1 MEDIKKKSLKKM
13 AEHAKIKS
21 LTDDCY
27 DLIRQIIQNEVEN
40 IYKASVIIQ
49 NNDSTKKTLLPKH
62 VQLALDFKGRNFC
75 YHDISQ
81 SF

>member
-1 MEDIKKKSLKKM
+1 MEDIKRTSLKKM
-13 AEHAKIKS
+13 AEHVKIN

-27 DLIRQIIQNEVEN
+27 DLIRQIIQNEIDN
-40 IYKASVIIQ
+40 IVKASLIIQ
-49 NNDSTKKTLLPKH
+49 NNDSLKKTLLPKH